1 MSPFYGWGSTA
12 SSYYEEAVYFLPLSS
27 QKFLYSFDQP
37 QAESTS
43 ELTNMVLDTGPLDWE
58 SSTLTTRSLL

>member
-1 MSPFYGWGSTA
+1 MSPFYGRGSSA

-37 QAESTS
+37 RAESTL
-43 ELTNMVLDTGPLDWE
+43 ELTNMILDTGPLDWE